1 MASAERKL
9 SVEKA
14 KKDAMNESV
23 AASDTQ
29 AETDMFQ
36 CNNCKK
42 RRCKYFQMQTRS
54 SDEPMTT
61 FVSCL
66 NCGKRW
72 KVVDPLPFLKLNP
85 IATNPLQFC

>member
-14 KKDAMNESV
+14 RKNAMNESV

-36 CNNCKK
+36 CSNCKK

-72 KVVDPLPFLKLNP
+72 KVCSSNFFLS
-85 IATNPLQFC
+85 FYE